1 MSSLQTARLL
11 RKRLRF
17 GYFGYASRESGLNEK
32 GSDPARTALQLR
44 PVRIRSCRLI
54 HSNRRRREREGRLIP
69 FCDEWIV
76 HQASTR

>member
-1 MSSLQTARLL
+1 VSTTLNYSTFERE
-11 RKRLRF
+11 RLRF

-54 HSNRRRREREGRLIP
+54 HSNHRRREREGRLIP
-69 FCDEWIV
+69 F
-76 HQASTR
+76 